1 MAQAR
6 VGRAENLHPLA
17 IIVVLAIGSV
27 TMGIVGALI
36 AVPIAAA
43 LYGVAKFVT
52 GRDPHHPYPPA
63 PL

>member
-1 MAQAR
+1 
-6 VGRAENLHPLA
+6 LHPLA
-17 IIVVLAIGSV
+17 IIVVIAVGSV
-27 TMGIVGALI
+27 TLGIVGALI

-52 GRDPHHPYPPA
+52 GRDPNHSHPPA